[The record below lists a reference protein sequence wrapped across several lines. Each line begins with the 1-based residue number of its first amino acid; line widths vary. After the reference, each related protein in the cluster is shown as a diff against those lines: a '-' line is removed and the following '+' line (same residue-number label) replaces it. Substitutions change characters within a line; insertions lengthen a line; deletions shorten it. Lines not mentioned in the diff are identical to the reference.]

1 MKEIERDVCL
11 RYEEVPFGK
20 RGLGVA
26 GGESGAE
33 MVLPGLDCA
42 FGSIASVDMWW
53 DALESDTVLF
63 KSLLE
68 FV

>member
-1 MKEIERDVCL
+1 MVSACGMR
-11 RYEEVPFGK
+11 RSQSFGK
-20 RGLGVA
+20 RELGVA
-26 GGESGAE
+26 GGEAGAE

-42 FGSIASVDMWW
+42 FGSIALVDMWW

-63 KSLLE
+63 ESLLE

>member
-1 MKEIERDVCL
+1 MGH
-11 RYEEVPFGK
+11 EEVPFGK
-20 RGLGVA
+20 WELGVA
-26 GGESGAE
+26 GGEAGAE

-63 KSLLE
+63 ESLLK